1 MEDVIA
7 LLPDHVANQIAAG
20 EVVQRPA
27 SVVKELL
34 ENAIDAQATRIQ
46 LIIKEAGKQ
55 LIQVVDN
62 GLGLSPTDAR
72 LAFERH
78 ATSKIKQSDDLF
90 ALHTKGFRG
99 EALASIAAVAQV
111 EMHTKRSEDELAT
124 KIKIGGGE
132 IKKQDLVVAPVGTSM
147 SVSNLF
153 FNVPARRN
161 FLKSNAV
168 ELRHIIDEFHRVSI
182 AHPEI
187 TFSMLQGG
195 TELFDLPA
203 GNLRRRLTHI
213 FGSKLDDKLVPVEEQ
228 TTVSGIRGFVLKPEA
243 AKRSRG
249 MQFFFV
255 NNRFVKS
262 SFLHHA
268 IMTAYD
274 GLLHEGCYP
283 GYFLFFELE
292 PHTIDINIHPTKTEV
307 KFENEQSLFA
317 ILRSAVKHSLGM
329 FQVAPT
335 LDFDRDPNLDV
346 SYDQVDHKV
355 EPPKIEVDRD
365 FNPFQE
371 KATHSFSS
379 KISPQWESLY
389 QEIGS
394 TDSAEMSLIG
404 ALDSNPSDATQKIF
418 QLMNRYLVSS
428 TGAALLLIDQ
438 ERAHERVLYELFLS
452 NITHASTSS
461 QQLLFPI
468 KIELNSLQ
476 KAFYNEYTS
485 LLTEVG
491 FCLGELK
498 EDHVEVVGIPSVCSE
513 NKAVR
518 VFEDLFES
526 LSNEQP
532 EDTFSQTDLV
542 AKSMAR
548 TLSIKRGKRLETEE
562 QQQLINDLFAC
573 KETQLSPYNR
583 QIFVSLTKE
592 ELEKKFN

>member
-1 MEDVIA
+1 
-7 LLPDHVANQIAAG
+7 
-20 EVVQRPA
+20 
-27 SVVKELL
+27 
-34 ENAIDAQATRIQ
+34 
-46 LIIKEAGKQ
+46 
-55 LIQVVDN
+55 
-62 GLGLSPTDAR
+62 
-72 LAFERH
+72 
-78 ATSKIKQSDDLF
+78 
-90 ALHTKGFRG
+90 
-99 EALASIAAVAQV
+99 
-111 EMHTKRSEDELAT
+111 
-124 KIKIGGGE
+124 
-132 IKKQDLVVAPVGTSM
+132 
-147 SVSNLF
+147 
-153 FNVPARRN
+153 
-161 FLKSNAV
+161 
-168 ELRHIIDEFHRVSI
+168 
-182 AHPEI
+182 
-187 TFSMLQGG
+187 
-195 TELFDLPA
+195 
-203 GNLRRRLTHI
+203 
-213 FGSKLDDKLVPVEEQ
+213 
-228 TTVSGIRGFVLKPEA
+228 
-243 AKRSRG
+243 
-249 MQFFFV
+249 
-255 NNRFVKS
+255 
-262 SFLHHA
+262 
-268 IMTAYD
+268 
-274 GLLHEGCYP
+274 
-283 GYFLFFELE
+283 
-292 PHTIDINIHPTKTEV
+292 
-307 KFENEQSLFA
+307 
-317 ILRSAVKHSLGM
+317 
-329 FQVAPT
+329 
-335 LDFDRDPNLDV
+335 
-346 SYDQVDHKV
+346 
-355 EPPKIEVDRD
+355 
-365 FNPFQE
+365 
-371 KATHSFSS
+371 
-379 KISPQWESLY
+379 
-389 QEIGS
+389 
-394 TDSAEMSLIG
+394 MSLIG